1 MNVLSFIHI
10 HRLPNPSGV
19 GRVID
24 QLLKAHAAAFPATR
38 HRMLVSAAVYDR
50 CYLDLPEYWKKAA
63 FIAYRRSTSRQQARW
78 VWLNKPLAEGF
89 WPAVDVVYC
98 PAESYVPT
106 RKAKLVCTIHDVA
119 SFEPELYPNSPGRR
133 LHCLK
138 WTHLFQ
144 RMARSADA
152 VVTVSNFSASRIAH
166 FFPELETKLRVI
178 HNAPHAVFG
187 SAVDPALGP
196 EVARLSGGKPFVL
209 VPGGLSLRKNAG
221 LILEALPLLEKEL
234 PEIRV
239 LVAGTNEAEFTQRLD
254 GLGVGNTTLCGYVS
268 DEVLNELYHAA
279 AAVWFPS
286 RYEGFGM
293 PVIEALAA
301 GAPVVASQASSIPE
315 VVGQAAV
322 LCGVDAPRE
331 HVEALRLMVSSDTF
345 RNEHCK
351 ASLAQAARF
360 TWPGSANQLEQ
371 LFRSL

>member
-1 MNVLSFIHI
+1 MNILSYIHI

-24 QLLKAHAAAFPATR
+24 RLLTAHAEAFPATR
-38 HRMLVSAAVYDR
+38 HRMLVDADLYDR
-50 CYLDLPEYWKKAA
+50 FYLELPEYWKKAA
-63 FIAYRRSTSRQQARW
+63 YIAHRRSTSLQQARW
-78 VWLNKPLAEGF
+78 VWMNRPLAEEY

-119 SFEPELYPNSPGRR
+119 GFEPGLYPNDVGRR

-138 WTHLFQ
+138 WTQLFQ
-144 RMARSADA
+144 RVAQAADA
-152 VVTVSNFSASRIAH
+152 VVTVSNFSASRVAH
-166 FFPELETKLRVI
+166 FFPALETKLHVI
-178 HNAPHAVFG
+178 YNAPHAVFG
-187 SAVDPALGP
+187 SAVDPAFGP

-221 LILEALPLLEKEL
+221 LILEALPLLAKEL

-239 LVAGTNEAEFTQRLD
+239 LVAGSNEAEFTERLD

-268 DEVLNELYHAA
+268 DELLNALYHTA

-293 PVIEALAA
+293 PVIEAMAA
-301 GAPVVASQASSIPE
+301 GAPVVASQAASIPE
-315 VVGQAAV
+315 VAGQAAV
-322 LCGVDAPRE
+322 LCGMDAPRE